1 MEFVINYILP
11 NVVLFGGIYI
21 AAKSIEAATW
31 YFMCNYDAIIAKLER
46 N

>member
-31 YFMCNYDAIIAKLER
+31 YSMCNYDAIIAKLER